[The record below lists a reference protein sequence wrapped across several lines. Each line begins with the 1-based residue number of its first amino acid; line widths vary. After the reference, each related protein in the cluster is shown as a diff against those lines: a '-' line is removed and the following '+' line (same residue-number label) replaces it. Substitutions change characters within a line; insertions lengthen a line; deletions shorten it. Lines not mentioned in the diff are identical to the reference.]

1 MKLSIDTE
9 LLAKLADEAGF
20 SFNDPPSQDLLRFA
34 EAIVRHCAA
43 AASIKANHPDDS
55 PESVVLAIFGL
66 EQ

>member
-20 SFNDPPSQDLLRFA
+20 SFNDPPSPDVLRFA

-43 AASIKANHPDDS
+43 AAAIKANHPEDS

-66 EQ
+66 EH